1 MGDVMTVKGFEL
13 LIERVRELAGI
24 STEKQI
30 ELVKPAIIN
39 NWKNVYPA
47 GQQEQ
52 DKPPEL
58 KSLEDFYS

>member
-30 ELVKPAIIN
+30 ELVKTAIIN
-39 NWKNVYPA
+39 NWKNVYSA

-58 KSLEDFYS
+58 KNLEDFYS